1 MLNAL
6 LTIAAFVFTLGLL
19 VTIHE
24 FGHYQVAKWCGVKV
38 LKFSIGFGKPFF
50 SKKVGRDQT
59 EFVLAAIP
67 LGGYVK
73 MLDEQEMKGTDEYAL
88 HDMSRALNRQ
98 SVAKRMA
105 IVVAGSGANLLLAV
119 LFYWILFLLGVVGL
133 KPIVG
138 QVADNSP
145 AAVASLSRGETI
157 QTINGKPVT
166 NWQDAR
172 WLFLKESLK
181 NNSVEVLAIN
191 SNKEAHLHQLDL
203 SGFKQED
210 FETDILDKLGLSIY
224 QPDIPARVGEIVHN
238 SPAAKAGLEVN
249 DLILSINHK
258 KVRFWEDFV
267 QEVRRNPNVDLEIII
282 LRSEQEISLHLTPEA
297 VIENNKTIGRIGA
310 AFKLTPNELSKLF
323 VTTHYSVAGALL
335 QAIEKTWDTALFSLK
350 MIGNMLIGHVSWKS
364 MSGPVSI
371 ASYAGQSANMGIKVF
386 IGFLAVISISIGVLN
401 LLPIPVLDGGHFMYY
416 MAEIFTGK
424 PVSEATMIIGQKIGF
439 TLLGCMM
446 LLALYND
453 INRLITG

>member
-1 MLNAL
+1 M

-50 SKKVGRDQT
+50 SKKIGRDQT
-59 EFVLAAIP
+59 EFVLATIP

-73 MLDEQEMKGTDEYAL
+73 MLDEQELKGTDEYAL

-133 KPIVG
+133 KPIIGHVS
-138 QVADNSP
+138 DNTP
-145 AAVASLSRGETI
+145 AGLASMTRGEII
-157 QTINGKPVT
+157 QSVNGKPVV
-166 NWQDAR
+166 NWQETR
-172 WLFLKESLK
+172 WILLEESLK

-191 SNKEAHLHQLDL
+191 SDKEAHLHQLDL
-203 SGFKQED
+203 SGLKKED
-210 FETDILDKLGLSIY
+210 FETDILEKLGLSIY
-224 QPDIPARVGEIVHN
+224 QPDIPARVGEIIHN
-238 SPAAKAGLEVN
+238 SPAAKAGLQIN
-249 DLILSINHK
+249 DLILSVNHK

-267 QEVRRNPNVDLEIII
+267 QEIRRSPNANVALSV
-282 LRSEQEISLHLTPEA
+282 LRGEQEIYVNVIPEA
-297 VIENNKTIGRIGA
+297 VMENHKNTGRIGA
-310 AFKLTPNELSKLF
+310 AFKLLPNELDKLF
-323 VTTHYSVAGALL
+323 VTTHYSVGGALL
-335 QAIEKTWDTALFSLK
+335 QAIEKTGDTAIFSLK
-350 MIGNMLIGHVSWKS
+350 MIGNMLTGHVSWKS
-364 MSGPVSI
+364 ISGPVSI

-424 PVSEATMIIGQKIGF
+424 PVSETTMIIGQKVGF
-439 TLLGCMM
+439 TLLGFMM
-446 LLALYND
+446 ILALYND

>member
-6 LTIAAFVFTLGLL
+6 LTIAAFIFTLGLL

-98 SVAKRMA
+98 SIAKRMA
-105 IVVAGSGANLLLAV
+105 IVLAGSGANLLLAI
-119 LFYWILFLLGVVGL
+119 LFYWVLFLLGVVGL
-133 KPIVG
+133 KPIIGHVS
-138 QVADNSP
+138 DNSP
-145 AAVASLSRGETI
+145 AAVASMNRGETI
-157 QTINGKPVT
+157 QSINGKPVA

-172 WLFLKESLK
+172 WIFLKESLK

-191 SNKEAHLHQLDL
+191 SNKEAHLHLLDL

-224 QPDIPARVGEIVHN
+224 QPDIPARVGEIIHN
-238 SPAAKAGLEVN
+238 SPAAKAGLQVN

-267 QEVRRNPNVDLEIII
+267 QEVRRNPKVDLEIVVQ
-282 LRSEQEISLHLTPEA
+282 RGAQEIGLHVTPDA
-297 VIENNKTIGRIGA
+297 VVENHKTTGRIGA
-310 AFKLTPNELSKLF
+310 AFKLASNELDELF
-323 VTTHYSVAGALL
+323 VTTHYSVGGALL

-350 MIGNMLIGHVSWKS
+350 MIGNMLTGHVSWKS
-364 MSGPVSI
+364 VSGPVSI

-439 TLLGCMM
+439 TLLGFMM
-446 LLALYND
+446 VLALYND

>member
-6 LTIAAFVFTLGLL
+6 LTVAAFIFTLGLL

-24 FGHYQVAKWCGVKV
+24 YGHYQVAKWCGVKV

-50 SKKVGRDQT
+50 TKKVGRDQT

-73 MLDEQEMKGTDEYAL
+73 MLDEHEVKGTDEYAL

-105 IVVAGSGANLLLAV
+105 IVVAGSGANLLLAI

-133 KPIVG
+133 KPIIGHVS
-138 QVADNSP
+138 DNSP
-145 AAVASLSRGETI
+145 AAIASMNRGETI
-157 QTINGKPVT
+157 QSINGKPVT
-166 NWQDAR
+166 NWQEAR
-172 WLFLKESLK
+172 WIFLKESLK
-181 NNSVEVLAIN
+181 SDSVEVLAVNNN
-191 SNKEAHLHQLDL
+191 SEAHLHQLDL

-210 FETDILDKLGLSIY
+210 FETDILEKLGLSVY
-224 QPDIPARVGEIVHN
+224 QPDIPARVGDITHN
-238 SPAAKAGLEVN
+238 SPAAKAGLQVD

-258 KVRFWEDFV
+258 KVSFWEDFV
-267 QEVRRNPNVDLEIII
+267 QEIRRNPKVDLEVVVQ
-282 LRSEQEISLHLTPEA
+282 RGNQEVTLH
-297 VIENNKTIGRIGA
+297 VIPDTVVENRKKIGRIGA
-310 AFKLTPNELSKLF
+310 SFKLEPHELDALF
-323 VTTHYSVAGALL
+323 VTTHYSIAGALI

-350 MIGNMLIGHVSWKS
+350 MIGNMLTGQVSWKS

-371 ASYAGQSANMGIKVF
+371 ANYAGQSANMGLKVF

-424 PVSEATMIIGQKIGF
+424 PVSEATMIIGQKVGF

-446 LLALYND
+446 VLALYND